1 MKILIIEDEPEVA
14 SLLAEVLEGAG
25 HSPTV
30 AGTGP
35 EGLDR
40 LTAESPQAVLLDVR
54 LPGPDGVT
62 VLREI
67 RERNPV
73 LPVVILTGHA
83 SQEQVAE
90 ARQLGVTEILRK
102 PWALTYLREAIAA
115 LDTSR
120 PRRKAHS

>member
-30 AGTGP
+30 ASSGP

-102 PWALTYLREAIAA
+102 PWALTSLREAIAA
-115 LDTSR
+115 LDTSG
-120 PRRKAHS
+120 PQRKAHS

>member
-25 HSPTV
+25 HTPTV

-40 LTAESPQAVLLDVR
+40 LTAESPEAVLLDVR
-54 LPGPDGVT
+54 LPGPDGLA

-90 ARQLGVTEILRK
+90 AWQLGVTDVLRK
-102 PWALTYLREAIAA
+102 PWGLTYLREALAA
-115 LDTSR
+115 LGAQGPS
-120 PRRKAHS
+120 PAPSA